1 MKIKTSST
9 SVVVKIEKAQKA
21 LSIPR
26 ELLEIIGIA
35 DGSYVLIE
43 VSNGQIVVKVPGLN
57 FGKYV
62 GLLSGKDE

>member
-43 VSNGQIVVKVPGLN
+43 VSNGQIVVKVPGMN